1 MSSQLSGP
9 SIDTGENKMPV
20 IAITHEMGSLAKDVA
35 LELAQAMN
43 LAVMRHEVAEHV
55 AEKMHVHTSLI
66 NRLRGGKAGLV
77 ERLTTDHE
85 RVAVY
90 TAEEVFELASQG
102 NVVVRGWGATCLLR
116 PIAHVVCV
124 RVTRS
129 MEKRVEWL
137 MEKLETDDRDFAR
150 SEIHRSDTAHATQ
163 IHHQFGV
170 TWGDPHLYDLVL
182 NTDRVSVQ
190 SCAEQ
195 IKLLTTR
202 PEFQE
207 TAASRAELANMT
219 LEARIR
225 AALKD
230 HVATQN
236 ANITIASRGGQ
247 VTLRGIVLNAG
258 ERSETEKIATGVSGV
273 DSVANELRVMADSRL
288 FTSSKY

>member
-1 MSSQLSGP
+1 
-9 SIDTGENKMPV
+9 MPV
-20 IAITHEMGSLAKDVA
+20 IAITHEMGSLGRSVT
-35 LELAQAMN
+35 LELAQLMN
-43 LAVMRHEVAEHV
+43 LAVMRHEVADHV
-55 AEKMHVHTSLI
+55 AEKMHVHASVI

-77 ERLTTDHE
+77 ERLTTDQE
-85 RVAVY
+85 RVAIY

-102 NVVVRGWGATCLLR
+102 NVVLRGWGTTCLLR

-124 RVTRS
+124 RVMRS

-137 MEKLETDDRDFAR
+137 MGKLETDDRDFVR
-150 SEIHRSDTAHATQ
+150 SEIHRSDSAHATR
-163 IHHQFGV
+163 IHQLFGV
-170 TWGDPHLYDLVL
+170 TWGDPQLYDLVL

-207 TAASRAELANMT
+207 TAASRAELANLT
-219 LEARIR
+219 LQARIR

-236 ANITIASRGGQ
+236 ANITIESRDGQ

-258 ERSETEKIATGVSGV
+258 ERSETEKIATGVPGV
-273 DSVANELRVMADSRL
+273 DSVANELRVMANLRM
-288 FTSSKY
+288 FTSAEY

>member
-1 MSSQLSGP
+1 
-9 SIDTGENKMPV
+9 MPV
-20 IAITHEMGSLAKDVA
+20 ITITYEMGSLAKEVA
-35 LELAQAMN
+35 LELAQSMN
-43 LAVMRHEVAEHV
+43 LAVMRHEVLEHV
-55 AEKMHVHTSLI
+55 AEKMHVPTSLI
-66 NRLRGGKAGLV
+66 NRLRGGKAGLI
-77 ERLTTDHE
+77 ERMTADQE
-85 RVAVY
+85 RFAVY
-90 TAEEVFELASQG
+90 TAEELFELANQG
-102 NVVVRGWGATCLLR
+102 DVVVRGWGATCLLR
-116 PIAHVVCV
+116 PITHVVCV

-137 MEKLETDDRDFAR
+137 MGKLETDDRDFAR
-150 SEIHRSDTAHATQ
+150 SEIHRSDAIHATR
-163 IHHQFGV
+163 IHQRFGV

-236 ANITIASRGGQ
+236 ANITIESRGGQ
-247 VTLRGIVLNAG
+247 VTLRGIVLNTG
-258 ERSETEKIATGVSGV
+258 ERSETEKIATGVPGV
-273 DSVANELRVMADSRL
+273 DSVTNELRVMANLRL
-288 FTSSKY
+288 FTSAEY

>member
-1 MSSQLSGP
+1 
-9 SIDTGENKMPV
+9 MPV

-35 LELAQAMN
+35 LELAQSMN
-43 LAVMRHEVAEHV
+43 LVVMRHEVAEHV

-66 NRLRGGKAGLV
+66 NRLRSGKAGLA
-77 ERLTTDHE
+77 ERLTTDQE

-90 TAEEVFELASQG
+90 TAEEVFQLASQG

-150 SEIHRSDTAHATQ
+150 SEIHRSDTAHATR
-163 IHHQFGV
+163 IHQQFGV

-182 NTDRVSVQ
+182 NTDRISVQ

-236 ANITIASRGGQ
+236 ANVTIESRSGQ

-258 ERSETEKIATGVSGV
+258 ERSETEKIATGVAGV

>member
-1 MSSQLSGP
+1 
-9 SIDTGENKMPV
+9 MPV

-35 LELAQAMN
+35 LELAQSMN
-43 LAVMRHEVAEHV
+43 LAVMRHEVVEHV

-66 NRLRGGKAGLV
+66 NRLRRGKAGLV
-77 ERLTTDHE
+77 ERLTTDQE

-90 TAEEVFELASQG
+90 TAEELFELANQG
-102 NVVVRGWGATCLLR
+102 DVVVRGWGATCLLR

-137 MEKLETDDRDFAR
+137 MGELETDDRDFAR
-150 SEIHRSDTAHATQ
+150 SEIHRSDAAHTTR
-163 IHHQFGV
+163 IHQQFGV

-207 TAASRAELANMT
+207 TAASRAKLANMT

-236 ANITIASRGGQ
+236 ANITIESRSGQ

-258 ERSETEKIATGVSGV
+258 ERSETEKIATGVPGV
-273 DSVANELRVMADSRL
+273 DSVANELRVMANSRL
-288 FTSSKY
+288 FTSAKY